1 MAPLN
6 QPGSVLDDR
15 VCDQEMLA
23 SLTKCIEQAIFLRGG
38 WNAIQWGSMRHETQ
52 RDPMYPVEDVFTSVQ
67 NQF

>member
-38 WNAIQWGSMRHETQ
+38 WNAIQ
-52 RDPMYPVEDVFTSVQ
+52 
-67 NQF
+67 